1 MAGASSL
8 ALPREEAGAF
18 HNYQTYAVQLDAE
31 CNRDQILG
39 ALRREGIEAQIGANA
54 IHRETV
60 FRAAKITGNLKHAEC
75 LADQLLA
82 LPLHHKLEESDQ
94 ELVANRLMELAR

>member
-1 MAGASSL
+1 
-8 ALPREEAGAF
+8 
-18 HNYQTYAVQLDAE
+18 VQLDAE

-39 ALRREGIEAQIGANA
+39 TLRREGIEAQIGANA
-54 IHRETV
+54 IHREPV

-82 LPLHHKLEESDQ
+82 LPLHHKLAESDQ